1 MIFDL
6 LTTANQ
12 NSDYRQ
18 PTKWIMWSPPSSSIK
33 KKPSK
38 SSSSSFGRIQA
49 LLEFTGLAT
58 KILAKLE
65 AKIQ

>member
-1 MIFDL
+1 MDHVVFTKFFD
-6 LTTANQ
+6 Q
-12 NSDYRQ
+12 NKTS
-18 PTKWIMWSPPSSSIK
+18 KE
-33 KKPSK
+33 KPSK

-65 AKIQ
+65 VKIQ